1 MTQKVLRVLGRQTR
15 TFRPP
20 WAESTICDITI
31 GNFYVFSGTDGLSR
45 NKRENILAEVI
56 PRILIKK
63 PLGIWGGD
71 LNSIIDKKDAKMSPS
86 CRRLVSTFV

>member
-1 MTQKVLRVLGRQTR
+1 MTQKVLRVLGHQTR

-45 NKRENILAEVI
+45 NKRENFLAEVI
-56 PRILIKK
+56 LS
-63 PLGIWGGD
+63 D

-86 CRRLVSTFV
+86 CRRLVSTFVY